1 MSVTLNF
8 HKLHMAVSSTVIDLS
23 GRREFDV
30 GGVVRELV
38 RNGISTPDELTDLQD
53 PDWFWAIVEDHEIT
67 A

>member
-30 GGVVRELV
+30 DGVVRELV

-53 PDWFWAIVEDHEIT
+53 PDWFWAIVEDHEIN